1 MTFCASP
8 MTQLDRIEAGSFA
21 RGDESQR
28 RQIPA

>member
-1 MTFCASP
+1 